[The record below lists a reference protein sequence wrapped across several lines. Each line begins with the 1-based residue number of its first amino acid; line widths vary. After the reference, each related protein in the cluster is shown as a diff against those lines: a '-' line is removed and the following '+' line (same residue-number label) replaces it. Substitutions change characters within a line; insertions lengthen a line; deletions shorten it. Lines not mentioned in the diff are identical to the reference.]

1 VNGMLGLCNTMMKNS
16 AVLSCGALIP
26 TSTDQILRRG
36 GCSEEGDSGTYQCP
50 SSMMG
55 LCGLYVKNQVVVS
68 CKQK

>member
-1 VNGMLGLCNTMMKNS
+1 MMKNS

-55 LCGLYVKNQVVVS
+55 LCGLYVKNQVVLS